1 MSDTASAATYQEAY
15 KLYALEATYDNVL
28 LAMTEK
34 YYRITAEYILI
45 YTSGDAPPN
54 SVELQES
61 DAGRLNDSEKQ
72 WIFGI
77 NVKLLQ
83 EKISQETPA
92 IVQRLNELL
101 KAIEERAV
109 VEDGEQT
116 GGEAGTP

>member
-1 MSDTASAATYQEAY
+1 MSDTTSAAAPQEAY

-28 LAMTEK
+28 LAMKEK

-83 EKISQETPA
+83 DKISQETPA

-101 KAIEERAV
+101 KAIEERVV